1 MNIIQTYNLYRD
13 SEGECSKAGNEK
25 NKIVGEVI
33 QLRTELASFKFVHE
47 SLKLEND
54 ISDVVIRSKDKEI
67 ARLWEQ
73 LEGSY

>member
-54 ISDVVIRSKDKEI
+54 ISDAVIRSKDKEI
-67 ARLWEQ
+67 ARLW
-73 LEGSY
+73 

>member
-1 MNIIQTYNLYRD
+1 MYRD